1 MKRLRFTP
9 HVPQVAKMIIIAAIS
24 KQHAAPLLVHHCR
37 RRRQETLTSTAHRHK
52 PFAEIDSAAR
62 NGQLESP
69 YVVPWHDGGRNALL
83 LHFWAA
89 SFLALLIL
97 LASSCS
103 RMPPAPAEAST
114 PTIVWPAPPE
124 PKRIA
129 YVESIRR
136 PSDFGAKQSF
146 LTRLGHSIVG
156 SEKGNESLNK
166 PFGIAFDE
174 EDNLCVTDTG
184 DNVVCF
190 YNRAKRTWRRYEKAG
205 AVRFVSPVAVA
216 RRKGIFFV
224 ADSALGRII
233 AFDEAGKLRFQT
245 HDHLERPVG
254 LAISND
260 QIFITDSLRHC
271 VVVLDL
277 QGKFVREFGSRGTG
291 PGQFNFPSHICCD
304 NHANLLITDSM
315 NSRVQ
320 ILDPQGVFQSE
331 IGKLGDRSGQFGR
344 PKGVAADAFGRVY
357 ALDAVFDNL
366 QIFDSAGHLLLAIGS
381 TGAQPGEFW
390 LPNGIAISRG
400 NEIFVSDSYNHR
412 IQVFR
417 YVGAE

>member
-1 MKRLRFTP
+1 MADLELQRKLAAPEVVSDNDKGESANRTARSHQRLTGKFLR
-9 HVPQVAKMIIIAAIS
+9 VAAAI
-24 KQHAAPLLVHHCR
+24 
-37 RRRQETLTSTAHRHK
+37 
-52 PFAEIDSAAR
+52 
-62 NGQLESP
+62 
-69 YVVPWHDGGRNALL
+69 
-83 LHFWAA
+83 
-89 SFLALLIL
+89 LIL
-97 LASSCS
+97 IASSCS
-103 RMPPAPAEAST
+103 RMPPAPAKASN
-114 PTIVWPAPPE
+114 PTIM
-124 PKRIA
+124 IDNLLD
-129 YVESIRR
+129 IFF
-136 PSDFGAKQSF
+136 SDFGAKQSF

-166 PFGIAFDE
+166 PFGIALDE
-174 EDNLCVTDTG
+174 ADNLCVTDTG

-216 RRKGIFFV
+216 RRKEIFFV

-245 HDHLERPVG
+245 QDHLERPSG
-254 LAISND
+254 IAISND
-260 QIFITDSLRHC
+260 QIFITDSVRHC

-304 NHANLLITDSM
+304 NQGNLLITDSM

-320 ILDPQGVFQSE
+320 ILNPQGVFQSE

-366 QIFDSAGHLLLAIGS
+366 QIFDSAGHLLLAIGN